1 MLSWDSVLKF
11 VLSAVRVLGQRLE
24 ASRFTLLTQSACF
37 KLIMCPTFFP
47 ILFPCLPLS
56 SAVGVTFETAALV
69 QTSIFK
75 SAAQDVVLSI
85 RDTS

>member
-1 MLSWDSVLKF
+1 
-11 VLSAVRVLGQRLE
+11 VRVPGQRLE

-37 KLIMCPTFFP
+37 KLIMCPTFSP
-47 ILFPCLPLS
+47 HVVPMPSLS

-69 QTSIFK
+69 QTSIFE